1 MPLKQCSQVV
11 FAPFRKE
18 AAINEF
24 VFFVNTD
31 RPLSFNQ
38 TFSNNI
44 ISPYGYT
51 CAKINTIAL
60 AAARKKS
67 AADATLSSLVSYKAF
82 VKRRIFCS

>member
-1 MPLKQCSQVV
+1 MPLKQYPQVV

-38 TFSNNI
+38 TFPDNS

-60 AAARKKS
+60 EAAHKKS
-67 AADATLSSLVSYKAF
+67 AADATLF
-82 VKRRIFCS
+82 

>member
-1 MPLKQCSQVV
+1 MPLKQCPQVV

-38 TFSNNI
+38 TFSNSI

-51 CAKINTIAL
+51 CAKINTIVL
-60 AAARKKS
+60 EAARKKS
-67 AADATLSSLVSYKAF
+67 VADATLSSLVSYKALLDYL
-82 VKRRIFCS
+82 SNDS